1 MLAFWSRTR
10 RKTGPAQTL
19 PSASDAHV
27 EQEGDKH
34 TDTNVHNATAG
45 VADGAVWVEGG
56 VLHVHNPQGLGRWPT
71 VAVPPG
77 GGLEL
82 LINSEP
88 RSGDVVLR
96 AEDRVELR
104 CRVIET
110 LGRAD
115 VDVTEDGMV
124 AQVTVQPGQCVRYKA
139 ADVPATNHLDLQAI
153 ELRESQPRNVTT
165 ADVRDALREAGVSSG
180 ITEDRIQQAL
190 QTPGTPV
197 LVARGRPPVPGRA
210 AGVWTH
216 TQTEVGPTT
225 AARTPSPPTDSGNA
239 RAFVEAGQ
247 PVAQLTPG
255 DPAVPGQTVRG
266 EEVTPK
272 QPWQPA
278 LVAGPGTLLSADG
291 CTMIAALSGHPVVK
305 IDTEAERIYAT
316 VASERQIPG
325 DVDGA
330 TGDIAYD
337 GDVWVAGN
345 VHLGRTVHVTGNA
358 EVSGHVLQGRITA
371 GGGIW
376 IHGGAANALLI
387 AGGPGLTYARTL
399 LLCEELLRTMG
410 TTTPPAD
417 GVQGRR
423 PAALAARVRQEL
435 AGTDI
440 HLDPEVKAL
449 AAVLEP
455 FSHSATLK
463 DTWPGSGGQDL
474 AKLTE
479 LAIERM
485 REVLN
490 RPGDCTVRHLDN
502 TRIEATGNVVVGETG
517 AVRSHITT
525 LGAVRVSGAF
535 RGGTIWALRGARLTS
550 VGGGD
555 ETQTRVEIGP
565 HARFQATEV
574 RPGTVVLRGGAV
586 VRRFDAPAHEVVIA
600 PEAER

>member
-1 MLAFWSRTR
+1 MRTFWSRAR
-10 RKTGPAQTL
+10 RKVAPVQVA
-19 PSASDAHV
+19 SAPQAPV
-27 EQEGDKH
+27 EQEGQGQTGTMHSDP
-34 TDTNVHNATAG
+34 DTC
-45 VADGAVWVEGG
+45 DGAVWVEAG
-56 VLHVHNPQGLGRWPT
+56 VLHVRNPQGLGRWPT
-71 VAVPPG
+71 VAVSPG
-77 GGLEL
+77 GGTEL
-82 LINSEP
+82 LIDSEP

-110 LGRAD
+110 PGHAD
-115 VDVTEDGMV
+115 VDVTEDGM
-124 AQVTVQPGQCVRYKA
+124 AAHVTVQPGQCVRYSA
-139 ADVPATNHLDLQAI
+139 ADAPPTDQLDLQAI
-153 ELRESQPRNVTT
+153 ELRESQPRNVTA
-165 ADVRDALREAGVSSG
+165 ADVRDALREAGVSVG
-180 ITEDRIQQAL
+180 IVDDRIHQAL

-197 LVARGRPPVPGRA
+197 LVARGRPPIPGRA

-216 TQTEVGPTT
+216 TQVELGIV
-225 AARTPSPPTDSGNA
+225 AAVRTPSPPTDSGNA
-239 RAFVEAGQ
+239 RPFVEAGQ

-255 DPAVPGQTVRG
+255 DPAVPGETVRG
-266 EEVTPK
+266 EPVTPK
-272 QPWQPA
+272 QPWHPA
-278 LVAGPGTLLSADG
+278 MVAGPGTLKSADG
-291 CTMIAALSGHPVVK
+291 YTLIAALSGHPVVK

-337 GDVWVAGN
+337 GDVWVAGS
-345 VHLGRTVHVTGNA
+345 VQLGRAVLVTGDA
-358 EVSGHVLQGRITA
+358 EVAGHVLQARITA

-417 GVQGRR
+417 GAQGRR
-423 PAALAARVRQEL
+423 PAALAAGVRQAL

-440 HLDPEVKAL
+440 HLDPEVEAL

-463 DTWPGSGGQDL
+463 DTWPGSVGPDL

-479 LAIERM
+479 RAIERM

-525 LGAVRVSGAF
+525 LGEVRVSGAF

-550 VGGGD
+550 VGGGE
-555 ETQTRVEIGP
+555 ETQTRVDIGP

-600 PEAER
+600 PEATR